1 VTRRRYPT
9 QTRASRRVALIGVA
23 AILFQAFLFGWHHHA
38 LALPQSSGPIASLHS
53 ATQPPE
59 PATAEEL
66 CEICTVLHQ
75 QSAAPLAF
83 VTPSVPSTTAAA
95 ADLPVSVFYDH
106 AGTRGFDAR
115 APPRLETISAR

>member
-1 VTRRRYPT
+1 MSRRRYRT
-9 QTRASRRVALIGVA
+9 QTTVRRRVALIGVA

-38 LALPQSSGPIASLHS
+38 LALSKSSGPIASAQS
-53 ATQPPE
+53 ATQPLA

-83 VTPSVPSTTAAA
+83 ARPPMRSTTAAA
-95 ADLPVSVFYDH
+95 IDLPGSIFHDP
-106 AGTRGFDAR
+106 AGTRGFNAR
-115 APPRLETISAR
+115 APPRLETTSAR